1 MLHRTFGKTGWSVPA
16 IGFGAWGIGGQ
27 WGEISAGAATDT
39 IRAAV
44 DAGISF
50 FDTADIYGE
59 PQGRSEE
66 LLGEALRGVRDRV
79 FIATKVGNWGSR
91 FGHAVPMTHATNIEL
106 CCDASLHRLKTDYI
120 DLYQCHMRFPPDA
133 DVFLEAFDRLAKRG
147 KIRVGGISTD
157 SLDVVRRF
165 DKGGA
170 CAAVQCDYNLLDR
183 SAELTLLPYCQ
194 QNNIAVIARRPLAS
208 GLATGKFNAASQ
220 FPDSVRGG
228 WNGGKERAAF
238 LEQLRTVEQLR
249 FLERPDR
256 TMAQAALQ
264 FVISHPAVTVAIP
277 GGKSPEQVRANAA
290 AGAATLEPDE
300 LGRVRIATPAPVAPT
315 PTRGPL
321 QSAKRIARKVLGR
334 R

>member
-1 MLHRTFGKTGWSVPA
+1 MSA

-27 WGEISAGAATDT
+27 WGEVSAGAAADT
-39 IRAAV
+39 IKAAV
-44 DAGISF
+44 DAGINF

-66 LLGEALRGVRDRV
+66 LLGDALRGVRDRV

-91 FGHAVPMTHATNIEL
+91 VGHAVPMTHATNVEL
-106 CCDASLHRLKTDYI
+106 CCDASLHRLKTDYV
-120 DLYQCHMRFPPDA
+120 DLYQCHMRFPPDV

-147 KIRVGGISTD
+147 KIRAGGISTD

-165 DKGGA
+165 NQGGA

-183 SAELTLLPYCQ
+183 SAELALLPYCQ
-194 QNNIAVIARRPLAS
+194 QNNVAVVARRPLAS
-208 GLATGKFNAASQ
+208 GLATGKFTAASQ
-220 FPDSVRGG
+220 FSDSIREA

-238 LEQLRTVEQLR
+238 LEQLATVDRLR

-264 FVISHPAVTVAIP
+264 FVISHPAVAVAIP

-290 AGAATLEPDE
+290 AGGATLAPDE
-300 LGRVRIATPAPVAPT
+300 LERVRGATPAPVIAAPG
-315 PTRGPL
+315 RSPL